1 MLRSSA
7 FKVLCHFGGYPLH
20 RFHLSKEACTRTIF
34 CCIISYKFMNQAQNE
49 KKMESLEE
57 IESRLHAEIRDAVSD
72 YAEQMQVRKVK
83 SLARHNPEKVAKILY
98 LFSTGVSQT
107 AMVRK
112 YGIHRSTVVHV
123 LMEFSDHMR
132 QFKELG
138 GKLAARNYINLASL
152 EEDLIEKVRSR
163 LEEDPEMEVSFR
175 DLKELS
181 IAKANAAREALTAR
195 GEVSSISEERKI
207 YTKEDYDS
215 MIESARARIKEAQKE
230 KDLIVDI
237 DEI

>member
-1 MLRSSA
+1 
-7 FKVLCHFGGYPLH
+7 
-20 RFHLSKEACTRTIF
+20 
-34 CCIISYKFMNQAQNE
+34 MNQAQNE